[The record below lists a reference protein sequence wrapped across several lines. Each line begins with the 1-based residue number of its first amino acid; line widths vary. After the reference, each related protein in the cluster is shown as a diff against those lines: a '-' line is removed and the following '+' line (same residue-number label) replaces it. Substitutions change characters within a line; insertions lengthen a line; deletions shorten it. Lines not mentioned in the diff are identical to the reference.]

1 MDYEALL
8 FVTKQLYY
16 KYLIP
21 FVVINDAD
29 EIIIPKKVDYLES
42 YLTSPYLKQAVKGQI
57 SFFEDKDHFFSSF
70 YCDLLEYKNCRVL
83 IGPCGILG
91 TATESYKFNN
101 HNYLAGVHYSK
112 ESRKTFMDFVE
123 LLYALLN
130 GKLPDSTNYKWIVR
144 QKLSK
149 AHTDVILEKNLSLRR
164 YDGSSFDSYEFEK
177 RYIEA
182 IKRNEPEKL
191 EWIFKK
197 MNSTY
202 DAELSTSKLEALK
215 YKYASLI
222 AILTRV
228 SISNGVPILQAYSL
242 SDSLIQK
249 LQRIHS
255 THECLAHIKESSF
268 LFMELIHSFPYSEKS
283 HLVKQVL
290 YYIDDHLYEQITLK
304 NLSDYTQKN
313 ATHLSTEFKKAV
325 GHTIHKYIIQKK
337 IAEAKHLLLFTSQ
350 SYKEIALQLSF
361 SSQSHFIQSF
371 KRIEDM
377 TPLEFRNKYFSSIF

>member
-42 YLTSPYLKQAVKGQI
+42 YLTSPYLKQTVKGQI

-268 LFMELIHSFPYSEKS
+268 LFMQLIHSFPYSEKS

-304 NLSDYTQKN
+304 NLSDYTQKKRHSLVYRVQKSRG
-313 ATHLSTEFKKAV
+313 THDT
-325 GHTIHKYIIQKK
+325 
-337 IAEAKHLLLFTSQ
+337 
-350 SYKEIALQLSF
+350 
-361 SSQSHFIQSF
+361 
-371 KRIEDM
+371 
-377 TPLEFRNKYFSSIF
+377 

>member
-1 MDYEALL
+1 MDYEALQL
-8 FVTKQLYY
+8 VTKQLYY
-16 KYLIP
+16 KYLVP
-21 FVVINDAD
+21 FVIINNTD

-42 YLTSPYLKQAVKGQI
+42 YLKSPYLKQAEKGQI
-57 SFFEDKDHFFSSF
+57 LFFEDKDYFFSSF
-70 YCDLLEYKNCRVL
+70 YCDLMEYKNCRVL

-91 TATESYKFNN
+91 TATDSYKFNN

-112 ESRKTFMDFVE
+112 ESRKTFIDFVE
-123 LLYALLN
+123 LFYALLN
-130 GKLPDSTNYKWIVR
+130 GKLADSTNYKWIVR
-144 QKLSK
+144 QHLSET
-149 AHTDVILEKNLSLRR
+149 HTDVILEKNLPLRR

-197 MNSTY
+197 MSSTY
-202 DAELSTSKLEALK
+202 DAELSTSKLETLK
-215 YKYASLI
+215 YKCASLI

-249 LQRIHS
+249 LQRINF
-255 THECLAHIKESSF
+255 THECLTHIKEGSF
-268 LFMELIHSFPYSEKS
+268 LFMELIHAFPYSEKS

-304 NLSDYTQKN
+304 RLSDYTQKKCD
-313 ATHLSTEFKKAV
+313 TFIY
-325 GHTIHKYIIQKK
+325 GIQKSRG
-337 IAEAKHLLLFTSQ
+337 T
-350 SYKEIALQLSF
+350 Y
-361 SSQSHFIQSF
+361 
-371 KRIEDM
+371 D
-377 TPLEFRNKYFSSIF
+377 T